1 MYLRD
6 APVQRTEERGQDIL
20 VDFDAQGVVGIE
32 LLDVDADLSSVMRE
46 FGLHPHLLDVLTKL
60 RDLIPE
66 AKKEL
71 VLA

>member
-6 APVQRTEERGQDIL
+6 APVQRTEERGQNIL

-46 FGLHPHLLDVLTKL
+46 FGLPPHLLDVLTKL
-60 RDLIPE
+60 RELIPE